1 MIETINNEYILQGY
15 EIGKAQGE
23 WHGEL
28 KISIHNILKLLR
40 LRFNRVSH
48 AIEEELNSRTDLIAL
63 ESLFELA
70 AQCNSL
76 DEFADA
82 LK

>member
-1 MIETINNEYILQGY
+1 MIEMIKNEYILQGY
-15 EIGKAQGE
+15 EMGRAQGE

-28 KISIHNILKLLR
+28 KGRICDIITFLLA
-40 LRFNRVSH
+40 RFNRISSEIV
-48 AIEEELNSRTDLIAL
+48 IELNRRTDPIAL
-63 ESLFELA
+63 ESLVEFA
-70 AQCNSL
+70 AQCDSL